1 MALFT
6 GTFENKV
13 DGKGRVSLPA
23 DYRDL
28 LTDAD
33 QRSFYIF
40 PSPNHDALEACDED
54 FMQRVADSI
63 EEQADM
69 FSDEEDGLSYI
80 VSSARRVQYDSTG
93 RFVLPAE
100 FAEHAGIDGKAV
112 FVGMTQRFQ
121 IWSPENYEVRAA
133 EKRQRAKGLTLKL
146 KKRGGE

>member
-40 PSPNHDALEACDED
+40 PSPNHDALEACDEA

-80 VSSARRVQYDSTG
+80 ISSARRVQYDSTG

-100 FAEHAGIDGKAV
+100 FAEHAGIDGKAS
-112 FVGMTQRFQ
+112 FVGMNQRFQ
-121 IWSPENYEVRAA
+121 IWAPEKYAVREA
-133 EKRQRAKGLTLKL
+133 EKRQRAKGVTLKL